1 MEKDLTMNKLNR
13 FFLGIDI
20 GSTTVKTAILDEN
33 LNVVAKTYTRS
44 NGESLKTAYNVLKGT
59 FSKFPA
65 ENFYSMGVTG
75 SGSKTL
81 GDILNIPNINE
92 LVAQTE
98 AVKHFYPEVKT
109 VIEMGGQDS
118 KFILLN
124 KNEKTGDIYLDDFG
138 LNDLCAAG
146 TGSFLDQQADRL
158 NIDIEKDFGRLAVS
172 SESPAKIAGR
182 CTVFAK
188 SDMIHLQQISTP
200 IQDIVAGLCYAVA
213 RNFMGVVAKGKK
225 IKKPVI
231 FQGGVAYNKG
241 MIRAFEDVLGLKS
254 GELII
259 PEHHTVMAA
268 IGIALLSK
276 NEVEKKGSNSFTFNG
291 LDNLEK
297 FLGESRLTGK
307 YHPNLN
313 KQSTEETSDFS
324 FDCDKNLGKYAGL
337 TVSVYI
343 GVDTGSVSTNIVLL
357 DDNKRLII
365 KKYKKTNG
373 EPIKVVM
380 ETLFEIYEQ
389 LTDYNIVPE
398 VKGVCTTGSGRYMI
412 ADFIGADIVKN
423 EITAQAEASMFI
435 DDKVDTVFEIGGQDS
450 KYIRINNGVVIDF
463 EMNKACAAGTG
474 SFLEEQADKLHID
487 IIKEFS
493 ESAFRAESPCSLGER
508 CTVFMESDLV
518 SHQQKGASKDQ
529 LLAGLSFSIV
539 ENYLNKVVLGK
550 PVGEHILFQGGVAL
564 NKAVVSAFETLLN
577 KKIIVPEHNE
587 VTGAIGSALLSYRTV
602 EKSRFAGFDLR
613 NRKYEQESFECKKCP
628 NLCEVNKV
636 SVEKEPPHYYGARCD
651 IFEIEKNKIKKGENF
666 FIDRKSLLFEKYDK
680 QKNENDFSKPRIGI
694 PLCLETYDLFP
705 LYNCLFTELGFTVIL
720 SDETNK
726 PIISSSNMQ
735 SITDTCLPV
744 KVLLGHS
751 KNLIDKK
758 VDAIFLP
765 ALVNREKNHKLQTNT
780 SQCPYIQ
787 GVPFST
793 KSLVDF
799 GDTYLIMPEFRLNND
814 KQDIDITISSLTH
827 YLKKFKISRKKII
840 KAFDNALS
848 KQIDF
853 FNALKNKGRDI
864 LDKYDNITV
873 LIGRPYNTGDDGINL
888 VIPDKIASL
897 GMTVMPMDFLDY
909 NEVSIFSEHDNMFW
923 HAGHKILSAEKII
936 KDNPKLNA
944 VYLTSYSCG
953 PDSFIK
959 TFFADYMKNK
969 PYLEIEI
976 DEHNADAGYVT
987 RLEAFYD
994 SLSKNNKCFA

>member
-1 MEKDLTMNKLNR
+1 MEKDLTMNKSDK

-20 GSTTVKTAILDEN
+20 GSTTVKTAILDEK

-44 NGESLKTAYNVLKGT
+44 NGESLKTAYNVLKNT

-98 AVKHFYPEVKT
+98 AVKYFYPEVKT
-109 VIEMGGQDS
+109 VIEIGGQDS

-158 NIDIEKDFGRLAVS
+158 NIDIEKDFGRLAAS
-172 SESPAKIAGR
+172 SENPAKIAGR

-241 MIRAFEDVLGLKS
+241 MIRAFEDILGLKS

-268 IGIALLSK
+268 IGIALISK
-276 NEVEKKGSNSFTFNG
+276 SEVEKNGNNCFKFGG
-291 LDNLEK
+291 LDKLEK
-297 FLGESRLTGK
+297 FLDESRLTGK
-307 YHPNLN
+307 SHPNLN
-313 KQSTEETSDFS
+313 KPPAEEESNFS
-324 FDCDKNLGKYAGL
+324 FDQNKNLSKYAGL
-337 TVSVYI
+337 TVPVYI

-357 DDNKRLII
+357 DDSKELVI

-380 ETLFEIYEQ
+380 ETLFEIYCE
-389 LTDYNIVPE
+389 LTDCRIIPE
-398 VKGVCTTGSGRYMI
+398 VKGVCTTGSGRYLI
-412 ADFIGADIVKN
+412 ADFIGADVVKN
-423 EITAQAEASMFI
+423 EITAQAEASVFI

-493 ESAFRAESPCSLGER
+493 ESAFRAENPCSLGER

-529 LLAGLSFSIV
+529 LLAGLSYSIV
-539 ENYLNKVVLGK
+539 ENYLNKVVMGK

-587 VTGAIGSALLSYRTV
+587 VTGAIGSALLSYRT
-602 EKSRFAGFDLR
+602 EGKSKFVGFDLR
-613 NRKYEQESFECKKCP
+613 NRKYEQESFECKKCS

-651 IFEIEKNKIKKGENF
+651 IFEIEKNKIEKGKNF
-666 FIDRKSLLFEKYDK
+666 FIDRKNLLFEKYDK
-680 QKNENDFSKPRIGI
+680 EKNENDFSKPRIGI

-705 LYNCLFTELGFTVIL
+705 LYNSLFTELGFTVIL

-726 PIISSSNMQ
+726 SIISSSNML

-765 ALVNREKNHKLQTNT
+765 SLINREKNHKLQTNT

-799 GDTYLIMPEFRLNND
+799 GGMYLITPEFRLNND
-814 KQDIDITISSLTH
+814 KQDIDITIRSLTH
-827 YLKKFKISRKKII
+827 YLKKFKISRKKIV
-840 KAFDNALS
+840 KALDNALS

-853 FNALKNKGRDI
+853 FNTLKNKGREI
-864 LDKYDNITV
+864 LEKYDDITV

-888 VIPDKIASL
+888 AIPDKIASL

-923 HAGHKILSAEKII
+923 HAGHKILSAAKII

-994 SLSKNNKCFA
+994 SLNKNNKCFI